1 MRCVLD
7 TDVFIAAV
15 RSPTGASRYWLTAA
29 LRQRYTLLLS
39 PPLFLEYE
47 DVLKRAETLAAVGLA
62 VADADTLLDALAA
75 VVEPI
80 EVNFLWRPQLRDP
93 GDEMVLEAAV
103 NGQADWLLTFNQR
116 HLGDAARRFGIH
128 CDRPGNALVRYP
140 ELRA

>member
-15 RSPTGASRYWLTAA
+15 RSPTGASRCWLNAA

-39 PPLFLEYE
+39 LPLFLEYE
-47 DVLKRAETLAAVGLA
+47 DVLRRAETLAAVGLT
-62 VADADTLLDALAA
+62 VTDADTLLDALAA
-75 VVEPI
+75 VVKPV

-103 NGQADWLLTFNQR
+103 NGRADWLLTFNQR
-116 HLGDAARRFGIH
+116 HLCDAARRFGIP
-128 CDRPGNALVRYP
+128 CGRPGNVLIRYP
-140 ELRA
+140 EFRA